1 MLRSTIVPRGF
12 SQIPKRHILGN
23 QPYFRPSSRRSISTF
38 QTIADT
44 FTTLH
49 DVSGIHWVVLIPLTT
64 FALRTVFTLPLSI
77 WQRRRIVKQ
86 QELRKLVAPISSI
99 VKMRLAVTSKSAK
112 EKRLESGSDITIAKP
127 VGGLS
132 AENLTPEQ
140 ITLLAVKETRKR
152 QKLLFKKYGVQM
164 WKNAVLPLVQIP
176 LWVTVSMGIRTLTE
190 NPLREKLYNNGWLS
204 SVGIDENLYLSEPL
218 EAYPFAVP
226 LVLGTLS
233 MLNVEYNGKV
243 IQGDSAK
250 NLGLKLRAD
259 NSRLQLGIQTI
270 LNVTR
275 IGTVFMM
282 GFSSQTALLLSL
294 YWISSQLYSLLQNIF
309 LNWLWP
315 YQR

>member
-1 MLRSTIVPRGF
+1 MGSANTADYVCLEDGVYVAVEYMAKATDSQATRVEEASGTYIVYCQDET
-12 SQIPKRHILGN
+12 SC
-23 QPYFRPSSRRSISTF
+23 YE
-38 QTIADT
+38 
-44 FTTLH
+44 
-49 DVSGIHWVVLIPLTT
+49 
-64 FALRTVFTLPLSI
+64 
-77 WQRRRIVKQ
+77 
-86 QELRKLVAPISSI
+86 QECEGEEI
-99 VKMRLAVTSKSAK
+99 
-112 EKRLESGSDITIAKP
+112 SGSDITIAKP

-164 WKNAVLPLVQIP
+164 WKNALLPLVQIP